1 MKKFSKRKRV
11 IIFIAMVLILVIIGL
26 IVGVSIIRINI
37 INGSYNSANNNS
49 SSSNLLPEYIKE
61 GITLGGVTGTLIDL
75 DTSDATATAEDIVWG
90 KTAYVN
96 GEKITGTYLTLGM
109 LEIGDYVDYK
119 PDVANDY
126 TVLSINSGYS
136 NNQIISQENLGWR
149 VFGVNSKGMIDLIS
163 STPTTQTIGFSG
175 SLGYNNSVFFL
186 NDIAAKQYSNS
197 NLETT
202 ARSLKVEDI
211 EDRLTEEGVEYAHNS
226 FDSAI
231 KYGDTDTAY
240 ISGDRYYPNIY
251 PYVNGS
257 GINTT
262 NVKTDGIG
270 QSDSYY
276 TSPTTETYSQA
287 GNGGLTVTQSFILC
301 LINSNYYKNAIFY
314 DLIQMDKSYW
324 LASRY
329 VNSYGRLFDFGL
341 RCVET
346 DYTINGFNLF
356 ISNRTTFTIAKHIR
370 PLVSLDSKLRIT
382 GGDGTENNPYKISY
396 E

>member
-136 NNQIISQENLGWR
+136 NNQIISQENLG
-149 VFGVNSKGMIDLIS
+149 
-163 STPTTQTIGFSG
+163 
-175 SLGYNNSVFFL
+175 
-186 NDIAAKQYSNS
+186 
-197 NLETT
+197 
-202 ARSLKVEDI
+202 
-211 EDRLTEEGVEYAHNS
+211 
-226 FDSAI
+226 
-231 KYGDTDTAY
+231 
-240 ISGDRYYPNIY
+240 
-251 PYVNGS
+251 
-257 GINTT
+257 
-262 NVKTDGIG
+262 
-270 QSDSYY
+270 
-276 TSPTTETYSQA
+276 
-287 GNGGLTVTQSFILC
+287 
-301 LINSNYYKNAIFY
+301 
-314 DLIQMDKSYW
+314 
-324 LASRY
+324 
-329 VNSYGRLFDFGL
+329 
-341 RCVET
+341 
-346 DYTINGFNLF
+346 
-356 ISNRTTFTIAKHIR
+356 
-370 PLVSLDSKLRIT
+370 
-382 GGDGTENNPYKISY
+382 
-396 E
+396 